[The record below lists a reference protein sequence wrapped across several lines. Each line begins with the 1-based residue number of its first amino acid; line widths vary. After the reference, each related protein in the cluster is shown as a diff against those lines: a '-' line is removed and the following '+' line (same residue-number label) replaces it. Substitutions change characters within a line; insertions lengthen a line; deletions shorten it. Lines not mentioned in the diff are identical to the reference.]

1 MRSRA
6 RLCFPALP
14 LGPLYRNPRDFEPS
28 RTIHFCAICSVAARQ
43 SAAQERFFLG
53 RFGLP
58 AQDVGR
64 RKSTNYHSSM
74 PFKFLTLEVA
84 DRVATLTINR
94 PDKLNALNDATIAE
108 LGHAIDEIRV
118 DDAIGGVIVTG
129 AGRAFVAGADISEL
143 SGQTPVLAK
152 ARARA
157 GQNVFRRF
165 ETCPKP
171 VIAAVNGFAL
181 GGGCELAMACHI
193 RIASDAA
200 KFGQPES
207 KLGIL
212 PGYGG
217 SQRLPR
223 LVGKGRAMQLLMTG
237 EMIDAAEAYRI
248 GLVNKLTSAAQLMHD
263 AREMMKTILAN
274 GPLAVALCIEAI
286 DRGLEMSL
294 DEGLILEA
302 NHFGLLAATED
313 MREGMRAFLEKRTPA
328 FKGK

>member
-1 MRSRA
+1 MS
-6 RLCFPALP
+6 F
-14 LGPLYRNPRDFEPS
+14 
-28 RTIHFCAICSVAARQ
+28 Q
-43 SAAQERFFLG
+43 
-53 RFGLP
+53 
-58 AQDVGR
+58 
-64 RKSTNYHSSM
+64 
-74 PFKFLTLEVA
+74 FLTLEVA
-84 DRVATLTINR
+84 DRVATLTVNR

-108 LGHAIDEIRV
+108 LGQAIDQIRL
-118 DDAIGGVIVTG
+118 DDAIGGVILTG

-143 SGQTPVLAK
+143 SSQSAVLAK
-152 ARARA
+152 ARSRA
-157 GQNVFRRF
+157 GQDVFRRF

-181 GGGCELAMACHI
+181 GGGCELAMSCHI

-217 SQRLPR
+217 SQRLAR

-248 GLVNKLTSAAQLMHD
+248 GLANKVVPAAQLL
-263 AREMMKTILAN
+263 AEANNMMQAILAN
-274 GPLAVALCIEAI
+274 GPLAIALCIEAI

-302 NHFGLLAATED
+302 NHFGLLAATDD

>member
-1 MRSRA
+1 
-6 RLCFPALP
+6 
-14 LGPLYRNPRDFEPS
+14 
-28 RTIHFCAICSVAARQ
+28 
-43 SAAQERFFLG
+43 
-53 RFGLP
+53 
-58 AQDVGR
+58 
-64 RKSTNYHSSM
+64 M
-74 PFKFLTLEVA
+74 PFKFLTLDVE
-84 DRVATLTINR
+84 DRVATLTVNR
-94 PDKLNALNDATIAE
+94 PDKLNALNDATVAE
-108 LGHAIDEIRV
+108 LGQAIDQIRE
-118 DDAIGGVIVTG
+118 DDSIGGVLITG

-143 SGQTPVLAK
+143 SGQTSASAK
-152 ARARA
+152 ARARS
-157 GQNVFRRF
+157 GQDVFRRI

-171 VIAAVNGFAL
+171 VIAVVNGFAL

-207 KLGIL
+207 KLGLL

-223 LVGKGRAMQLLMTG
+223 LVGKGRAIQLLITG

-248 GLVNKLTSAAQLMHD
+248 GLVNKLASASDLMSA

-274 GPLAVALCIEAI
+274 GPLAIAACIEAI
-286 DRGLEMSL
+286 DRGLDVSL

-302 NHFGLLAATED
+302 NQFAVLAATED
-313 MREGMRAFLEKRTPA
+313 MREGTRAFMEKRAPG

>member
-1 MRSRA
+1 MGKFQDVA
-6 RLCFPALP
+6 R
-14 LGPLYRNPRDFEPS
+14 RR
-28 RTIHFCAICSVAARQ
+28 
-43 SAAQERFFLG
+43 
-53 RFGLP
+53 LP
-58 AQDVGR
+58 AE
-64 RKSTNYHSSM
+64 SINNTNSM

-84 DRVATLTINR
+84 DRVAILWINR

-108 LGHAIDEIRV
+108 LGQAIDQIRI
-118 DDAIGGVIVTG
+118 DDSISGVLVTG
-129 AGRAFVAGADISEL
+129 KGRAFVAGADISEL
-143 SGQTPVLAK
+143 QNQTPTLAK

-157 GQNVFRRF
+157 GQDVFRRF

-171 VIAAVNGFAL
+171 VIAVVNGFAL

-193 RIASDAA
+193 RIASDGA

-207 KLGIL
+207 KLGLL
-212 PGYGG
+212 PGFGG
-217 SQRLPR
+217 SQRLSR

-248 GLVNKLTSAAQLMHD
+248 GLVNKVVPAGELMST
-263 AREMMKTILAN
+263 ASEMMKQILAN
-274 GPLAVALCIEAI
+274 GPLAVALCIEAV

-302 NHFGLLAATED
+302 NHFGLLAASED
-313 MREGMRAFLEKRTPA
+313 MREGTRAFLDKRAPA

>member
-1 MRSRA
+1 
-6 RLCFPALP
+6 
-14 LGPLYRNPRDFEPS
+14 
-28 RTIHFCAICSVAARQ
+28 
-43 SAAQERFFLG
+43 
-53 RFGLP
+53 
-58 AQDVGR
+58 
-64 RKSTNYHSSM
+64 M

-84 DRVATLTINR
+84 DRVATLTVNR
-94 PDKLNALNDATIAE
+94 PDKLNALNDATVAE
-108 LGHAIDEIRV
+108 LGKAIDQIRE
-118 DDAIGGVIVTG
+118 DDSIGGVLLTG

-143 SGQTPVLAK
+143 SGQTPASAK

-157 GQNVFRRF
+157 GQDVFRRI

-171 VIAAVNGFAL
+171 VIAVVNGFAL

-207 KLGIL
+207 KLGLL

-223 LVGKGRAMQLLMTG
+223 LVGKGRAIQLLITG

-248 GLVNKLTSAAQLMHD
+248 GLVNRIVPAADLMNA

-274 GPLAVALCIEAI
+274 GPLAIAACIEAI
-286 DRGLEMSL
+286 DRGLDVSL
-294 DEGLILEA
+294 DEGLIIEA
-302 NHFGLLAATED
+302 NQFAVLAATED
-313 MREGMRAFLEKRTPA
+313 MREGTRAFMEKRAPA
-328 FKGK
+328 FKGR